1 MNTYRSARRQQQA
14 QATRQDIIRA
24 ARELFAERGYSA
36 TSMTDIARAAEVA
49 VQTIYSSCGSKR
61 ELALA
66 LVDAIDEEA
75 DVAAL
80 SAQIASSEDPRELI
94 ELGTRLTRQLNEQ
107 TGDIIA
113 ALISAAAAEPDAAAA
128 LADGKKRHRA
138 GAARLGH
145 KLAELGA
152 LRDDITPDQAGALI
166 AALTWQTVYIQLTQE
181 HGWSLDDAEH
191 WIRTTLTETLLR

>member
-1 MNTYRSARRQQQA
+1 MSTYKSERRQQQA
-14 QATRQDIIRA
+14 QATRRDIVRA
-24 ARELFAERGYSA
+24 ARRLFAERGYTA
-36 TSMTDIARAAEVA
+36 TSMTDIARAADVA
-49 VQTIYSSCGSKR
+49 VQTIYASCGSKR

-75 DVAAL
+75 DVATLGAR
-80 SAQIASSEDPRELI
+80 IASTEDPRELVA
-94 ELGTRLTRQLNEQ
+94 LGARLTRQLNEQ

-113 ALISAAAAEPDAAAA
+113 ALISAAAAEPAAAAA
-128 LADGKKRHRA
+128 LADGQARHRA
-138 GAARLGH
+138 GATRLAH

-152 LRDDITPDQAGALI
+152 LRDDITPDQAAALI

-191 WIRTTLTETLLR
+191 WISTTLTDTLLR